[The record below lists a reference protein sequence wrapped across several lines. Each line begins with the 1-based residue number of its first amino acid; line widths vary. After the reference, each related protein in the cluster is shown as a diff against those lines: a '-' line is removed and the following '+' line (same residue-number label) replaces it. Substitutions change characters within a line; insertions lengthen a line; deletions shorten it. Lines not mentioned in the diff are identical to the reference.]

1 MYLNYVILPVG
12 NMGLSTYFTLN
23 PNYDLKIKPLESW
36 VIFFTVV
43 CFSRVFEFF
52 SSIKKIVLDD
62 ARIFLQ
68 TRKVL
73 LEGQLDDLIQ
83 ENDAIEN
90 KTGDANFTKKAILL
104 LTQDSKNYMKR
115 IRTYGEGEIRINQAI
130 YLHDDIYSIGFVSQ
144 LRDDIMKKYLNIST
158 GKLVQDE
165 EPEEEVEEE
174 VISEEEKTV
183 RNDKA

>member
-1 MYLNYVILPVG
+1 MDEKRQLPNVDTIIAVSEVANAFHAQFVPFFINSLFSYIPTGDNSGLETQLQLIFYSNCISLAAIIFLIFVPWKKGPECYLKFSPIIFYALMYLNYVILPVG

-73 LEGQLDDLIQ
+73 LEG
-83 ENDAIEN
+83 
-90 KTGDANFTKKAILL
+90 
-104 LTQDSKNYMKR
+104 
-115 IRTYGEGEIRINQAI
+115 
-130 YLHDDIYSIGFVSQ
+130 
-144 LRDDIMKKYLNIST
+144 
-158 GKLVQDE
+158 
-165 EPEEEVEEE
+165 
-174 VISEEEKTV
+174 
-183 RNDKA
+183 